1 MQEKYFR
8 NQPLLIIMAYMGF
21 GAGTVGLYLGD
32 ESEGRTGDIRRMQKT
47 KGR

>member
-1 MQEKYFR
+1 
-8 NQPLLIIMAYMGF
+8 MAEMGF

-47 KGR
+47 KGRRNKKCLDQKI